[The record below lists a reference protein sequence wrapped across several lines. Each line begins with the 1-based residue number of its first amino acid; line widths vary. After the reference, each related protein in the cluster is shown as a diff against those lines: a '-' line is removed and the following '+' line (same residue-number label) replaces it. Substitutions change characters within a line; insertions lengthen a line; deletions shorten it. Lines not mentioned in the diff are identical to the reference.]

1 VIADEVSPWRRHQC
15 RQTLHE
21 LERCDHVCEFMHND
35 GYPFQSQAIG
45 CDARGW
51 LWRRVDAFDDRPVQR
66 GILTTDGDVRYIEA
80 ASDFRTGWEHYGRRW
95 TVVDRDEG

>member
-1 VIADEVSPWRRHQC
+1 
-15 RQTLHE
+15 
-21 LERCDHVCEFMHND
+21 MHND